1 MEEVVKYILIGLLAM
16 PFTALVA
23 DVLGKTD
30 GIMRIVVIC
39 VAIPSTIVAFR
50 SEILHQNPNVATL
63 FD

>member
-30 GIMRIVVIC
+30 GIMPIVVIC